1 MKELLLISGLGV
13 LSLLSGLLNLRK
25 GFLALVVLGL
35 LANIGM
41 SVADW
46 NSNEDVYGMM
56 AMDNFALAF
65 NIVMSVSAILWF
77 LSANSY
83 FNNDNNF
90 SDHFSLV
97 LFSMCGGLVLISYTN
112 MSMLFLG
119 VEILSIPLFVLVG
132 SDKTKL
138 SSNEAAFKYFLLG
151 AFATA
156 FLLFGIALIYG
167 ATGSFQNSV
176 IAAKLSEGS
185 INVMAFTGMLLMLVA
200 MAFKVSAAPFHFW
213 APDVYQG
220 APSYITAF
228 MATVVKTV
236 AFAAFYRLFN
246 TTFAS
251 MQTEY
256 KIVFAAI
263 AALTLIIANFT
274 AAVQTN
280 LKRLLAYS
288 SIAHAGFMM
297 ITLLCMAD
305 NTAGILLYYVLVY
318 SISSIAAFSIFE
330 IVRTQ
335 SNGNEDI
342 DAFKGLIRRNRW
354 LAGVFAFAMLSMS
367 GIPPLAGFM
376 AKYMVFTAAISN
388 GYLWLAL
395 VGIAGSLIAVYYY
408 FKVIIAM
415 FGHESEAEAIS
426 ISFTQK
432 LILTLCALAL
442 IALSIFPNL
451 VINQLA

>member
-185 INVMAFTGMLLMLVA
+185 INAMAFTGMLLMLVA

-305 NTAGILLYYVLVY
+305 NTSGILLYYVLVY

-388 GYLWLAL
+388 GYMWLAL

>member
-25 GFLALVVLGL
+25 GFLLIVILGL
-35 LANIGM
+35 LGNIGL
-41 SVADW
+41 SIADW
-46 NSNEDVYGMM
+46 NLNEDVYGMM
-56 AMDNFALAF
+56 LMDNFALAF

-77 LSANSY
+77 ISASSY

-97 LFSMCGGLVLISYTN
+97 LFSMCGGLVLLSYSN

-119 VEILSIPLFVLVG
+119 IEILSIPLFVLVG

-176 IAAKLSEGS
+176 IASKLSEGN
-185 INVMAFTGMLLMLVA
+185 INALAFTGMLLMLVA

-274 AAVQTN
+274 AAVQN
-280 LKRLLAYS
+280 NVKRLLAYS

-297 ITLLCMAD
+297 ITLLCMAN
-305 NTAGILLYYVLVY
+305 NTSGILLYYVLVY

-335 SNGNEDI
+335 SNGKEDI

-376 AKYMVFTAAISN
+376 AKYMVFTAAIDN
-388 GYLWLAL
+388 GYMWLAL
-395 VGIAGSLIAVYYY
+395 IGIAGSLIAVYYY

-415 FGHESEAEAIS
+415 FGHESEEAPIS
-426 ISFTQK
+426 ISASQK
-432 LILTLCALAL
+432 IILVLCALGL

-451 VINQLA
+451 VINQLS

>member
-185 INVMAFTGMLLMLVA
+185 INAMAFTGMLLMLVA

>member
-25 GFLALVVLGL
+25 GFLAMVVLGL

-185 INVMAFTGMLLMLVA
+185 INAMAFTGMLLMLVA

-388 GYLWLAL
+388 GYMWLAL

>member
-185 INVMAFTGMLLMLVA
+185 INAMAFTGMLLMLVA

-388 GYLWLAL
+388 GYMWLAL